1 MLTARKPFFVLVSS
15 VGMLFQSAVFAV
27 ESPIY
32 EVIDEQSGT
41 AESKDGHFNSKSDR
55 KDGSHGFEG
64 KKGMSLASGQTPP
77 VLEIQV
83 GGEISVSD
91 KNITKTPWSS
101 KSFESNGKVQLVQY
115 VAANR
120 GASRQNKP
128 FNDALIEKKFSSE
141 QLSTTVIVQMADT
154 LGLVKGIVANRM
166 AKNKAKH
173 ETINFVLDENGVGL
187 QRWGMKNKS
196 YAIIVLDASGK
207 VLFVKD
213 GPLSEIEIESTIEL
227 IENQMT

>member
-1 MLTARKPFFVLVSS
+1 MQTTRKPFFVLVAS

-27 ESPIY
+27 E
-32 EVIDEQSGT
+32 
-41 AESKDGHFNSKSDR
+41 
-55 KDGSHGFEG
+55 
-64 KKGMSLASGQTPP
+64 KGISLESGQTPP
-77 VLEIQV
+77 VLEIHV
-83 GGEISVSD
+83 GGEISVND
-91 KNITKTPWSS
+91 KNIIKTPWSS
-101 KSFESNGKVQLVQY
+101 KSFESKGKVQLVQY

-120 GASRQNKP
+120 RASRQNKP

-154 LGLVKGIVANRM
+154 LGLVKGIVVNQV
-166 AKNKAKH
+166 AKNKARH

>member
-1 MLTARKPFFVLVSS
+1 MQTARKPFFVLVAS
-15 VGMLFQSAVFAV
+15 VGMLLQSAVFAV

-32 EVIDEQSGT
+32 EVIEEQSGT
-41 AESKDGHFNSKSDR
+41 PNSKDGHFTSKSDG
-55 KDGSHGFEG
+55 KDDSHGFAG
-64 KKGMSLASGQTPP
+64 MKGISLESGQIPP

-91 KNITKTPWSS
+91 KNVTKTPWSS

-120 GASRQNKP
+120 SASRQNKP
-128 FNDALIEKKFSSE
+128 FNDALIEKKFSSA

-154 LGLVKGIVANRM
+154 LGLVKGIVANQL